1 MDDRA
6 KMLQYFAKSNDET
19 ANISIEDL
27 FQRSPLR
34 WSYVTMLHDVS
45 YNMLHAMLHDMKRG
59 MLYDML
65 HAMILEI

>member
-34 WSYVTMLHDVS
+34 WSYVTMLHDVT
-45 YNMLHAMLHDMKRG
+45 MLLC
-59 MLYDML
+59 YYV
-65 HAMILEI
+65 IY

>member
-1 MDDRA
+1 MIKFQKCIFYTVRIDMDDRA

-34 WSYVTMLHDVS
+34 WSYVTMLHDVT
-45 YNMLHAMLHDMKRG
+45 MLLC
-59 MLYDML
+59 YYV
-65 HAMILEI
+65 IY

>member
-1 MDDRA
+1 MIKFQKCIFHTVRIDMDDRA

-34 WSYVTMLHDVS
+34 WSYVTMLHDVT
-45 YNMLHAMLHDMKRG
+45 MLLC
-59 MLYDML
+59 YYV
-65 HAMILEI
+65 IY